1 MQVILTMLTFI
12 SENFSEKEQKTMNNF
27 SYDFILISRAV
38 FFSLTPTFST
48 KIKIRNAFFLKLIN
62 MQNNLDPV
70 DLEIL
75 RLLQKDATLNNKELS
90 FKLNKSIATVHERVR
105 RLKEQG
111 YIKRVVAILDRKKID
126 RNLLA
131 FSHVFLKAHTAE
143 TLVEFE
149 TEVAKFSEVM
159 ECFQMTG
166 AYDFILRIAT
176 SDMDAYHLFLRNKLA
191 TLPNVST
198 VQSFFVLSET
208 KSDTAYPL

>member
-1 MQVILTMLTFI
+1 MQT
-12 SENFSEKEQKTMNNF
+12 
-27 SYDFILISRAV
+27 D
-38 FFSLTPTFST
+38 
-48 KIKIRNAFFLKLIN
+48 
-62 MQNNLDPV
+62 LDPI
-70 DLEIL
+70 DTEIL
-75 RLLQKDATLNNKELS
+75 RLMQIDATLNHKEIA
-90 FKLNKSIATVHERVR
+90 FKLNKSIATIHERIR
-105 RLKEQG
+105 RLKKQG
-111 YIKRVVAILDRKKID
+111 YIKRIVAILDRKKIN
-126 RNLLA
+126 RSLIA

-176 SDMDAYHLFLRNKLA
+176 SDMDTYHLFLRNKLA

>member
-1 MQVILTMLTFI
+1 
-12 SENFSEKEQKTMNNF
+12 MN
-27 SYDFILISRAV
+27 DIQTGLDPID
-38 FFSLTPTFST
+38 TE
-48 KIKIRNAFFLKLIN
+48 ILKL
-62 MQNNLDPV
+62 
-70 DLEIL
+70 
-75 RLLQKDATLNNKELS
+75 LQIDATLNHKEIA
-90 FKLNKSIATVHERVR
+90 FKLNKSIATIHERIR
-105 RLKEQG
+105 RLKKQG
-111 YIKRVVAILDRKKID
+111 YIKRIVAILDRKKIN
-126 RNLLA
+126 RSLIA